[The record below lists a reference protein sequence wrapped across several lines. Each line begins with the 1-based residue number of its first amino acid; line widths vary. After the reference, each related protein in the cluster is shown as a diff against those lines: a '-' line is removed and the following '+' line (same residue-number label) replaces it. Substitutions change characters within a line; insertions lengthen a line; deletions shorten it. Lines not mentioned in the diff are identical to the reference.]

1 MVAYVDF
8 SPTINKVICFAN
20 SYLST
25 SFFLLWRFW
34 WLLWKE
40 LYLSTINSQNCCNL
54 IVGLHVGIT
63 TDLDYWPYPVLRNKS
78 IAGTLNKKL
87 VKYQWHGVLF
97 KRRVSVPLFLLQF
110 LNSFFLILL
119 FIVERWR
126 KYCWLSCRNFLKK
139 KTSFFPI

>member
-1 MVAYVDF
+1 MVVYLDF

-63 TDLDYWPYPVLRNKS
+63 TDLDYFSEQYLRHLSTIKRRIKKKLFKNCSKNR
-78 IAGTLNKKL
+78 GTETRRLNKTPCHWYL
-87 VKYQWHGVLF
+87 TSFLF
-97 KRRVSVPLFLLQF
+97 KVPAIDLFLNTGYGQ
-110 LNSFFLILL
+110 
-119 FIVERWR
+119 
-126 KYCWLSCRNFLKK
+126 
-139 KTSFFPI
+139 